1 MQQQAL
7 MQFDPATGETKPY
20 PSHAEQWREWH
31 GYGTAWLFNPWTG
44 GRRNAGD
51 VGTDVLGRLIQP
63 PTEPLYAA
71 QSDNNLCGQQ
81 QMQEG
86 MTIRGGREAIAGL
99 GALQLMK
106 GEASP
111 TVYHQYSDGAKNYHH
126 MPAALALENR
136 E

>member
-7 MQFDPATGETKPY
+7 MTFDPATGETKPY

-44 GRRNAGD
+44 GRRSAGD

-71 QSDNNLCGQQ
+71 QSSSNACMAQQ
-81 QMQEG
+81 AQSG
-86 MTIRGGREAIAGL
+86 MVLGGAIGL
-99 GALQLMK
+99 GQMMAEQRQ
-106 GEASP
+106 SRS
-111 TVYHQYSDGAKNYHH
+111 T
-126 MPAALALENR
+126 PAPHA
-136 E
+136 